1 MGMNKAPFDIY
12 EIRQLIE
19 KSPSNFIKELNDVFS
34 NEGLTRAIE
43 LIKVSGICYSIF
55 GKNKNNGI
63 FQQALKLLIDTHGND
78 NDEVKRLL
86 DEISYFDELFKDFYR
101 LMSKVEFDKISKEDQ
116 VSYFLVAS
124 ESLLSALV
132 EYTANVDWSIIAKKY
147 PVAKRPVNIRR
158 EPLDPIKDLLELSS
172 MYENYAGYIGKILTY
187 FYYQEMPFKGSDKI
201 LSADVLQIA
210 SRHLQLFDLFDRLS
224 FLYENWRYVNC
235 ILKRENNV
243 ICFSPIDEDDYMARG
258 ISLDR
263 FNHLKNQNTI
273 EFIKKIS
280 HLSFQP
286 TTSELFPKGLRSFS
300 EVFSA
305 LLCEDLLGSYDLWQE
320 VLGVRISEWLRA
332 FSILVETGQRFIKER
347 KAGTSLSVKD
357 WCIIRDKK
365 VWIDEFVKEGIVAE
379 NAEII
384 IDTLIFA
391 PGAEDIFDCPFIPFE
406 NKLLCLPVVIA
417 NLDASQSLLSNFST
431 KEIDISF
438 KGKRFED
445 NVTEIIRNAGI
456 PVFNLYEKKCDREY
470 QCDITFLI
478 SNEIYFVECKSFI
491 QPRKPKEYYELLVKA
506 CEASKQLS
514 RIAEHFLKHS
524 DILRKQIG
532 TQLEW
537 PPYKIH
543 KIILSKANFGTPL
556 FMNDCYI
563 VDSSV
568 FITFFERKNFA
579 IIEEDNQITIP
590 VPVFTGPITN
600 EKLLCCIQDPPQIKF
615 IRNNRIKRE
624 YQVNFSDYKL
634 RFPEFEEKV
643 PLFGFY
649 KEKE

>member
-1 MGMNKAPFDIY
+1 MDMNKVPFDIY
-12 EIRQLIE
+12 EIRQLIKE
-19 KSPSNFIKELNDVFS
+19 SPTNFIKELNDVLS
-34 NEGLTRAIE
+34 DEGLTRAIE
-43 LIKVSGICYSIF
+43 LVRVSGICYSIF

-78 NDEVKRLL
+78 NDEVMRLL

-101 LMSKVEFDKISKEDQ
+101 LMSKSEFDKISKEDQ

-124 ESLLSALV
+124 ESLLSALA
-132 EYTANVDWSIIAKKY
+132 EYATNVDWSIIAKKY
-147 PVAKRPVNIRR
+147 PVAKRPMNIRG
-158 EPLDPIKDLLELSS
+158 ESLDPIKDLLEISS
-172 MYENYAGYIGKILTY
+172 MYENYAGYIGKILIY

-201 LSADVLQIA
+201 LLVDVLQIA
-210 SRHLQLFDLFDRLS
+210 FRHLPLFDLFDRLS
-224 FLYENWRYVNC
+224 FLYENWMYFNC
-235 ILKRENNV
+235 ILRRKNNE
-243 ICFSPIDEDDYMARG
+243 IYFSPADEEEYMARG

-280 HLSFQP
+280 HFTFQP
-286 TTSELFPKGLRSFS
+286 TTSELFPKGLRSYS

-305 LLCEDLLGSYDLWQE
+305 LLCEDLLGSYDLREE
-320 VLGVRISEWLRA
+320 VLGVKIAEWLRV

-357 WCIIRDKK
+357 WCIMKDKK
-365 VWIDEFVKEGIVAE
+365 AWIDEFVKEGVVAE

-384 IDTLIFA
+384 IDTLIFT
-391 PGAEDIFDCPFIPFE
+391 PETEDIFDCPFIPFE
-406 NKLLCLPVVIA
+406 DKLLCLPIVIA
-417 NLDASQSLLSNFST
+417 NLDASQSLLSNFSAN
-431 KEIDISF
+431 EIDISF

-445 NVTEIIRNAGI
+445 NVTEIIRDADI
-456 PVFNLYEKKCDREY
+456 PVFNLYEKKCDQEY

-491 QPRKPKEYYELLVKA
+491 QPRKPKEYYALLVKA

-514 RIAEHFLKHS
+514 RIAEHFSEYS
-524 DILRKQIG
+524 DVLRKQIG
-532 TQLEW
+532 AQLEW
-537 PPYKIH
+537 PPHKIH
-543 KIILSKANFGTPL
+543 KIILSKANFGSPL
-556 FMNDCYI
+556 FMNDCYV

-579 IIEEDNQITIP
+579 IVEGDNQIAIP
-590 VPVFTGPITN
+590 VHVFTGPITN
-600 EKLLCCIQDPPQIKF
+600 EKLLSCVQDPPQIKF
-615 IRNNRIKRE
+615 IRNNRIRKE
-624 YQVNFSDYKL
+624 YQVNISDYKL
-634 RFPEFEEKV
+634 RFPEFEERV
-643 PLFGFY
+643 PFFGFY